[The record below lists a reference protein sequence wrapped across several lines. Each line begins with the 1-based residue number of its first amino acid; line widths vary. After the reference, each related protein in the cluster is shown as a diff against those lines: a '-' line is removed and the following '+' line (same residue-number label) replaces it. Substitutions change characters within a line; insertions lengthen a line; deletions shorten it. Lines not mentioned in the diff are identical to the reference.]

1 MIDLAT
7 LSGLGPA
14 LAATEATFAPRLAR
28 SAATT
33 LRRLERAGLART
45 STPPTLTLPRTF
57 SATLAAAIALDPDSP
72 LSWHYLDTMP
82 SLHVEQLCTRAEPT
96 ATLLHTQLDW
106 ARLPRLSGAITRL
119 GAILTGAGVDPATAF
134 GTAELRAATLA
145 ELYPRTYYGGF
156 MPLLYGYPADMAAM
170 ARALAAGDDVHTVI
184 DTWLAAPLT
193 HELSHLGAART
204 GIFPGYLDECI
215 AGWLSVRALPAF
227 AYPDA
232 GAANAIF
239 AAPWFLQIGQA
250 LARATSPAALI
261 RAHAG
266 VTSWDDA
273 LGPLAD
279 AVARL
284 GWDEYLARRDP
295 HFLSSNFTPEPWLKL
310 FALAAAGRP
319 LAEHTLATLAALPW
333 ADIPTGAPTPE
344 DTAALADGLRAM
356 CTQSF
361 LDQGAYRVARRA
373 PPPIRID
380 LDSATMSAP
389 LGDSADP
396 VPPRYPVPPAL
407 AAALRLRLPAR
418 FTLQLPPDADLD
430 DAAAR
435 LAAGQAQLEA
445 EV

>member
-82 SLHVEQLCTRAEPT
+82 ALHVEQLCTRAEPT
-96 ATLLHTQLDW
+96 ATLLHTVLDW

-119 GAILTGAGVDPATAF
+119 TALLASAGVDATTAF
-134 GTAELRAATLA
+134 GSAELRAATLA
-145 ELYPRTYYGGF
+145 DLYPRTYYGGF

-232 GAANAIF
+232 GASNAIF

-250 LARATSPAALI
+250 LARAA
-261 RAHAG
+261 
-266 VTSWDDA
+266 
-273 LGPLAD
+273 
-279 AVARL
+279 
-284 GWDEYLARRDP
+284 
-295 HFLSSNFTPEPWLKL
+295 TPEASDP
-310 FALAAAGRP
+310 RP
-319 LAEHTLATLAALPW
+319 RRGHL
-333 ADIPTGAPTPE
+333 
-344 DTAALADGLRAM
+344 
-356 CTQSF
+356 
-361 LDQGAYRVARRA
+361 VARRPGPAGRRRGA
-373 PPPIRID
+373 PGLGRVPGPAR
-380 LDSATMSAP
+380 SALPVVQLHARALAQAVRARRHRPSARRAHP
-389 LGDSADP
+389 GHPGRAALGRHPHRRADARGHRRAGRRP
-396 VPPRYPVPPAL
+396 ARHVHAQLPRPGRLPRDPPR
-407 AAALRLRLPAR
+407 AAAHQHRSRQRHHVRPA
-418 FTLQLPPDADLD
+418 
-430 DAAAR
+430 
-435 LAAGQAQLEA
+435 G
-445 EV
+445 